1 MRGDDAVMLAGRR
14 ADVAELNMCGHI
26 RAEAAGHLD
35 GPTLD
40 VGGVPIRAGDKVMML
55 RNDRRLGVRNGN
67 RGVVLDVDPD
77 EHTMR
82 VQLAPRRRHDPG
94 ARTSTPATSASPTR

>member
-1 MRGDDAVMLAGRR
+1 MPPASSRGPV
-14 ADVAELNMCGHI
+14 
-26 RAEAAGHLD
+26 
-35 GPTLD
+35 LD
-40 VGGVPIRAGDKVMML
+40 VGGVPIQAGDKVMML

-82 VQLAPRRRHDPG
+82 VRLARGDRRRAG
-94 ARTSTPATSASPTR
+94 AATSTPATSATPTR